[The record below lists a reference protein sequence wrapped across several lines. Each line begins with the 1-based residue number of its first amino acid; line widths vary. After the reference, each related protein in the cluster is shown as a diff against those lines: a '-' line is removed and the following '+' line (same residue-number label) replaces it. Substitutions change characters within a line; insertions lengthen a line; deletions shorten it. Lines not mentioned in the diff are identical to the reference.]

1 MPGAPQ
7 INTGLMVATF
17 NSISSK
23 SLCVTEIGKF
33 IFFLSKMG
41 AKKAPYEKEVQIILS
56 YTTKNGQNMPTDTLM
71 EG

>member
-41 AKKAPYEKEVQIILS
+41 AKKAPYGKEALMIPES
-56 YTTKNGQNMPTDTLM
+56 TMKNGRKNPIDA
-71 EG
+71 